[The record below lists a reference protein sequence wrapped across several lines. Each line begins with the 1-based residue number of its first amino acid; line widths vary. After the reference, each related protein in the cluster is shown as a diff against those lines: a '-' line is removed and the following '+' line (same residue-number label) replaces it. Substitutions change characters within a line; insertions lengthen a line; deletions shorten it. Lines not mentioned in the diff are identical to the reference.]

1 MIQTLNSILEALM
14 TISVK
19 GTDTITMSNVLQAL
33 QQVINEMAKQDVQSQ
48 QQFIP
53 EEEKAE

>member
-1 MIQTLNSILEALM
+1 MTQTLNSILEALM

-53 EEEKAE
+53 EEKEAE